1 MLVPICNV
9 FFQTVFRYRDNSQWS
24 TSDKTKPGSI
34 LPEKG
39 SARGVTVHQDHY
51 QRQSLSCQAKCSG
64 STDLGDLSDK
74 HAIDLEHECMQ
85 CIVKITHD
93 VQFVDCLQMYG
104 MQDHHSVWA

>member
-1 MLVPICNV
+1 MYFSKQFLDIEITLNGQP
-9 FFQTVFRYRDNSQWS
+9 Q
-24 TSDKTKPGSI
+24 TKPGSI